1 MKPKQSKDILAE
13 IKKKG
18 TFQLTPEDEP
28 FVQDA
33 SSQGF
38 TEQQILKGLEAKKKL
53 IASGTSIETVNTQ
66 VTKKPFG
73 EVVTTG
79 DQTVEPVTPTKTT
92 KDIPWESYLAKAQE
106 LSKEKLTPE
115 MEKELK
121 IQYNQNIVTP
131 EQKQV
136 AEDPFGGLT
145 KQEVIVKAYKTGITS
160 PTALKQIAETFDLIK
175 GTKENTDEFTST
187 EKRKLEQAGLLDS
200 PRKEQLDYLYA
211 E

>member
-106 LSKEKLTPE
+106 LSKEK
-115 MEKELK
+115 
-121 IQYNQNIVTP
+121 N
-131 EQKQV
+131 
-136 AEDPFGGLT
+136 
-145 KQEVIVKAYKTGITS
+145 
-160 PTALKQIAETFDLIK
+160 
-175 GTKENTDEFTST
+175 
-187 EKRKLEQAGLLDS
+187 
-200 PRKEQLDYLYA
+200 
-211 E
+211 

>member
-1 MKPKQSKDILAE
+1 MNPKQSKDILAE

-18 TFQLTPEDEP
+18 TFKLTPEDEP

-38 TEQQILKGLEAKKKL
+38 TEQQIIKGLEAKKQL
-53 IASGTSIETVNTQ
+53 IAGGTSIEAVNTE
-66 VTKKPFG
+66 VVKNPFG
-73 EVVTTG
+73 EATGVEDQAVQSVV
-79 DQTVEPVTPTKTT
+79 PKKTT
-92 KDIPWESYLAKAQE
+92 KDIPWESYLAEAQK
-106 LSKEKLTPE
+106 LSKEKFTPE

-121 IQYNQNIVTP
+121 TQYNQNIVTP

-145 KQEVIVKAYKTGITS
+145 KQEVIVKAYKTRITS